1 LPENV
6 LRRFKVYA
14 ASQNQS
20 MSSLMTRAINQLMEN
35 GAGKEVRKRRFLE
48 KMRNA
53 PDLGTGGVV
62 PWTREELH
70 ER

>member
-1 LPENV
+1 
-6 LRRFKVYA
+6 
-14 ASQNQS
+14 

-35 GAGKEVRKRRFLE
+35 GAGKEVRKRRFLD
-48 KMRNA
+48 KMLNA